1 MVGRCFLAAGVILSF
16 LVLTMHAEGAAV
28 HAWQG
33 PISIPTYGLGPAD
46 PNPSFPLV
54 NSRDVYPYAMLDDLT
69 HVKATKMYQALYLEN
84 EYLKIIV
91 LPQLGGHVY
100 SIYDKTNH
108 REVLYRNH
116 VIKYGLVGPRGAWI
130 SGGMEFSFPYA
141 HTTDTVSPVE
151 FSLRHNSDGSASAI
165 VGALDW
171 VSNMYWEI
179 AITLRPDTAR
189 LEEDV
194 TLFNATPQKHL
205 YLFWTNAAVKA
216 TDDLQ
221 YVYPMRETIED
232 DPFAIVQKWPVWDGV
247 DQSWYK
253 NVAPAMAIFGRAV
266 QRNFFGVYYHA
277 SDYGVVH
284 VADYH
289 QDPGKKIWTWGTA
302 RSGRIWDK
310 LLSDDDGPYNE
321 IQSGRFF
328 TQGYRE
334 FMQPRRVEKWTE
346 YWYPVSG
353 LKNGFVEATSQMA
366 MNVSY
371 SAGNGAGGNVVVS
384 LSPVAD
390 VTGASLL
397 IKEGGKVVGEQ
408 RAIDLT
414 SMHTFRYTVSVK
426 DVSAAKKDLEVEL
439 TSANGKSILHWSAAE
454 PPDGNPDFVAR
465 AGTRIMTEIPDS
477 PQTPTQALY
486 MRGVLLQKMGEL
498 QRAVKVYD
506 EVLHRDPG
514 YVPALLKEAWLNYE
528 AGDFAGAERLLG
540 RAKGRDETDAAVQY
554 ALGVVYRAEGQ
565 LTLAEDGFWTSIHYG
580 GSPAPALVE
589 LGEIEIRMGHYLEA
603 EKLLTRAVGY
613 NPDDAFALADVSV
626 AERLAGKVQDAAE
639 ASAKAL
645 KIMPLLPY
653 SLAEQF
659 EDRQIAGGTDAA
671 GLRAV
676 MNSDP
681 ENYLAV
687 AAWYHSLGAWKSAD
701 AVLQAEATN
710 LPAASISPMVSYYL
724 ASDARHEGD
733 TSRAEKYARE
743 AAESRSA
750 EVFPNRVEDYS
761 ILVDALK
768 ADPGDA
774 QAKYEVGN
782 FLFAHDRYDEA
793 AKLWREAVS
802 AGFNNPV
809 LLRNLGVY
817 DWHLKHDLR
826 KAAEDYAGAIQLS
839 PHEYRLYP
847 DLDEIY
853 EEEDN
858 VSARE
863 ELFRNAP
870 SDVLAQD
877 TVQARRV
884 VLLMEQQQY
893 NDALTALASRT
904 FTPWEGGMAVHSM
917 YVVANLESGK
927 QELAGNHPV
936 EAEKYFRAAM
946 LYPENLGT
954 GEPSKPET
962 VEQLYWLGNAMGAAG
977 QDSNAKAAWKKVADE
992 AENREGRCD
1001 LFPALA
1007 DEKLGN
1013 QNAAQ
1018 ELLQRCARAA
1028 EQPGATATS
1037 VFYAGI
1043 AEQHSGNAERAR
1055 EDLRRVLSIDPL
1067 YWQARI
1073 ALSDAKAVTKANY

>member
-1 MVGRCFLAAGVILSF
+1 MRSVISRWFVAVGVVLSF
-16 LVLTMHAEGAAV
+16 LVLAVQARGAAV

-33 PISIPTYGLGPAD
+33 TIAIPTYGLGPAD

-54 NSRDVYPYAMLDDLT
+54 NSRDVYPYTMLDNLT
-69 HVKATKMYQALYLEN
+69 HVKSTKTYQALYLEN

-108 REVLYRNH
+108 REVLYRDH

-141 HTTDTVSPVE
+141 HTTDSVSPVE

-165 VGALDW
+165 VGAIDW

-189 LEEDV
+189 LQEDV
-194 TLFNATPQKHL
+194 TLFNATPQQHL
-205 YLFWTNAAVKA
+205 YLFWTNTAVKA

-266 QRNFFGVYYHA
+266 RRNFFGVYYHA

-289 QDPGKKIWTWGTA
+289 QDPGKKIWSWGTA

-334 FMQPRRVEKWTE
+334 FMQPRRVENWTE

-353 LKNGFVEATSQMA
+353 LKSGFVEATSQMA
-366 MNVSY
+366 MNVTY
-371 SAGNGAGGNVVVS
+371 SAGSAVVS

-390 VTGASLL
+390 VTGASLR
-397 IKEGGKVVGEQ
+397 IKEGEKVVGEQ
-408 RAIDLT
+408 RAMNLT
-414 SMHTFRYTVSVK
+414 AMHTFRYTVPVK
-426 DVSAAKKDLEVEL
+426 DVSAAKKDLEVEV
-439 TSANGKSILHWSAAE
+439 TSATGGTILHWSAAE
-454 PPDGNPDFVAR
+454 PLDGNPDFVAR

-486 MRGVLLQKMGEL
+486 MRGVLLQKMGEV

-506 EVLHRDPG
+506 EVLRRDPN
-514 YVPALLKEAWLNYE
+514 YIPALVKEAWLKYQ
-528 AGDFAGAERLLG
+528 AGDFAEAEGLLG
-540 RAKGRDETDAAVQY
+540 RAKGRDETNPAVEY
-554 ALGVVYRAEGQ
+554 ALGVVYRAEGK

-580 GSPAPALVE
+580 GAAAPALVE
-589 LGEIEIRMGHYLEA
+589 LGEIEIRMGHYVEA
-603 EKLLTRAVGY
+603 EKLLKRAVAY

-626 AERLAGKVQDAAE
+626 AECLAGKPQEAAE
-639 ASAKAL
+639 ASAKAA
-645 KIMPLLPY
+645 KEMPLLPY
-653 SLAEQF
+653 ALAEQ
-659 EDRQIAGGTDAA
+659 ANVNGPDAA
-671 GLRAV
+671 RLKAA

-701 AVLQAEATN
+701 AILQAEAAN
-710 LPAASISPMVSYYL
+710 LPAADITPMVSYYL

-733 TSRAEKYARE
+733 DSRAEHHARE
-743 AAESRSA
+743 AAASRNVA
-750 EVFPNRVEDYS
+750 VFPNRVEDYS

-768 ADPGDA
+768 ADPEDA
-774 QAKYEVGN
+774 QAKYELGN

-793 AKLWREAVS
+793 AKLWREAVG
-802 AGFNNPV
+802 AGFNNSV
-809 LLRNLGVY
+809 LLRNLGLY
-817 DWHLKHDLR
+817 DWQVKHDLQ
-826 KAAEDYAGAIQLS
+826 KAAEDYSAAIQLS

-853 EEEDN
+853 EQEDN
-858 VSARE
+858 AGARE

-893 NDALTALASRT
+893 NDALTTMASRS
-904 FTPWEGGMAVHSM
+904 FTPWEGGMAVHAM
-917 YVVANLESGK
+917 YVFANLESGK
-927 QELAGNHPV
+927 RELAAKHPA

-946 LYPENLGT
+946 KYPENLGT
-954 GEPSKPET
+954 GEPSKPEIA
-962 VEQLYWLGNAMGAAG
+962 EQLYWLGNALEAEG
-977 QDSNAKAAWKKVADE
+977 QDSNAKAAWKQVADQ
-992 AENREGRCD
+992 AEDREERCD
-1001 LFPALA
+1001 LFTALA
-1007 DEKLGN
+1007 NEKLGN
-1013 QNAAQ
+1013 KDAAQ
-1018 ELLQRCARAA
+1018 GMLERCKRAAAQPDARA
-1028 EQPGATATS
+1028 TAI
-1037 VFYAGI
+1037 FQAGI
-1043 AEQHSGNAERAR
+1043 AEQHSGDGARAR
-1055 EDLRRVLSIDPL
+1055 EDFRRVLSIDPL

-1073 ALSDAKAVTKANY
+1073 AMNDANSVARVNY

>member
-1 MVGRCFLAAGVILSF
+1 MRSIVIRYFLAAGVVLSF
-16 LVLTMHAEGAAV
+16 LMLTLRAQGAAV

-33 PISIPTYGLGPAD
+33 TIAIPTYGLGPAD

-54 NSRDVYPYAMLDDLT
+54 NSRDVYPYTMQDDLT
-69 HVKATKMYQALYLEN
+69 HVEATKTYQALYLEN

-108 REVLYRNH
+108 REVLYRDH

-141 HTTDTVSPVE
+141 HTTDSVSPVE

-165 VGALDW
+165 VGAIDW

-189 LEEDV
+189 LEEGV
-194 TLFNATPQKHL
+194 TLFNATPQQHL
-205 YLFWTNAAVKA
+205 YLFWTNTAVKA

-221 YVYPMRETIED
+221 YIYPMRETIED

-334 FMQPRRVEKWTE
+334 FMQPRRVEEWTE

-353 LKNGFVEATSQMA
+353 LKDGFVEATSQMA
-366 MNVSY
+366 LNVNY
-371 SAGNGAGGNVVVS
+371 SAGNIVVS

-397 IKEGGKVVGEQ
+397 IKEGGKVLGEQ
-408 RAIDLT
+408 RAINLT
-414 SMHTFRYTVSVK
+414 SMHTFNYTVPVK
-426 DVSAAKKDLEVEL
+426 DVSTAKKDLDVEV

-454 PPDGNPDFVAR
+454 PLDGNPDFVAR
-465 AGTRIMTEIPDS
+465 AGNRIMTEIRDS
-477 PQTPTQALY
+477 PKTPTQALF
-486 MRGVLLQKMGEL
+486 MRGVLLQKMGEE
-498 QRAVKVYD
+498 QRAVAVYD

-514 YVPALLKEAWLNYE
+514 YVPALLREAWLKYQ
-528 AGDFAGAERLLG
+528 AGDFVAAEALLG
-540 RAKGRDETDAAVQY
+540 RAKSRDESDAAVEY
-554 ALGVVYRAEGQ
+554 ALGVVYRAEGK

-580 GSPAPALVE
+580 GSAAPALVE
-589 LGEIEIRMGHYLEA
+589 LGEIEIRLGHYLEA
-603 EKLLTRAVGY
+603 EKLLTRAVTY
-613 NPDDAFALADVSV
+613 NPSDAFAFADVAV
-626 AERLAGKVQDAAE
+626 AERLAGKSQDATQ
-639 ASAKAL
+639 ASAKAV
-645 KIMPLLPY
+645 KEMPLLPY
-653 SLAEQF
+653 ALVEQF
-659 EDRQIAGGTDAA
+659 QDKQAAGGADAA
-671 GLRAV
+671 GLKAV

-701 AVLQAEATN
+701 AVLQAETTN
-710 LPAASISPMVSYYL
+710 FPAGSITPMVSYYL
-724 ASDARHEGD
+724 ASDAHHEGD
-733 TSRAEKYARE
+733 ASRAEHYAQE
-743 AAESRSA
+743 AATSRSVA
-750 EVFPNRVEDYS
+750 VFPNRLEDYS

-774 QAKYEVGN
+774 QAKYEVGT

-793 AKLWREAVS
+793 ATLWREAVS
-802 AGFNNPV
+802 AGFNNSV
-809 LLRNLGVY
+809 LLRNLGLY
-817 DWHLKHDLR
+817 DWQVKHDVQ

-853 EEEDN
+853 EQEDK
-858 VSARE
+858 VAARE
-863 ELFRNAP
+863 ELFQNAP

-893 NDALTALASRT
+893 SDALTTLASRT
-904 FTPWEGGMAVHSM
+904 FTPWEGGMAVHGM

-927 QELAGNHPV
+927 RELAGKHPA

-954 GEPSKPET
+954 GAPDQPGDA
-962 VEQLYWLGNAMGAAG
+962 EQLYWLGNAMEAEG
-977 QDSNAKAAWKKVADE
+977 QDGDAKAAWKKVADQ
-992 AENREGRCD
+992 AENREGHCD

-1013 QNAAQ
+1013 QNEAKEMLEQ
-1018 ELLQRCARAA
+1018 CTRAA
-1028 EQPGATATS
+1028 EQPNATATS

-1043 AEQHSGNAERAR
+1043 AERHSGNGERAR
-1055 EDLRRVLSIDPL
+1055 EDFHRVLTIDPL

-1073 ALSDAKAVTKANY
+1073 ALGDARTVATAAY